1 MTPKNQR
8 RERETDRER
17 DRGRERERDSD
28 KQRPVID
35 LADSLSRPADTQ
47 AATTT
52 ITTTM
57 MTMIEGASTEMHE
70 WSRTPAD
77 GPEPTAASRM
87 DTASRGGRL
96 SALIDDNGTSGDG
109 NLCVCN
115 LNARGHGERSDDVGD
130 ILVLWFANHFIIW

>member
-8 RERETDRER
+8 RERQTDRER
-17 DRGRERERDSD
+17 QRERDSD

-57 MTMIEGASTEMHE
+57 MTMIEGASKEMHE

-96 SALIDDNGTSGDG
+96 SALIDDNGTSGD
-109 NLCVCN
+109 
-115 LNARGHGERSDDVGD
+115 
-130 ILVLWFANHFIIW
+130 